1 MRKTSLLF
9 LFALALPAQPNVGP
23 KTLMSGSMT
32 FTSNGAG
39 LKITYS
45 TVVESQA
52 QSSKVNLPGGAAG
65 GKNNVM
71 HRYMVDQ
78 VHAQYFGYDLTATP
92 GLSPGHFTVTVSP
105 LTLDPGKFG
114 MGDAST
120 LRPVPL
126 PTYPPPQDVEE
137 GDTIALDL
145 LVSADGKQKVVDY
158 FQVRRINP
166 DGLAAATT
174 STSARDYSIDD
185 GAPHFTFDGTRVLIN
200 GKSDAGPASTTKP
213 GSTLWIAAPNQGRY
227 ILSLLPHDGF
237 QKSGTIRDN
246 VISFQSDGQQYE
258 IRTPDL
264 IFGVK
269 GAWNLYVMH
278 DPQYQSKA
286 NWVSMGTDRLENL
299 LPNR

>member
-1 MRKTSLLF
+1 
-9 LFALALPAQPNVGP
+9 
-23 KTLMSGSMT
+23 
-32 FTSNGAG
+32 
-39 LKITYS
+39 
-45 TVVESQA
+45 
-52 QSSKVNLPGGAAG
+52 
-65 GKNNVM
+65 
-71 HRYMVDQ
+71 
-78 VHAQYFGYDLTATP
+78 
-92 GLSPGHFTVTVSP
+92 
-105 LTLDPGKFG
+105 

-166 DGLAAATT
+166 DGPAAATT

-227 ILSLLPHDGF
+227 ILFLPAAPRRLPEIWNHPRQRDLLPVRWTAVRNPHA
-237 QKSGTIRDN
+237 R
-246 VISFQSDGQQYE
+246 
-258 IRTPDL
+258 PDL
-264 IFGVK
+264 RRERGVESLRD
-269 GAWNLYVMH
+269 AR
-278 DPQYQSKA
+278 PP
-286 NWVSMGTDRLENL
+286 VSVQGELGFDGHRPAGE
-299 LPNR
+299 PAAEPR